1 MGTYPSGKAT
11 KESRRLKS
19 CKSRMPLAD
28 EKKGVGE
35 EGCVRW
41 VIGDILFLILVGGIQ
56 GLLLLYH
63 RGHFTHIHMLRG
75 KKL

>member
-1 MGTYPSGKAT
+1 M
-11 KESRRLKS
+11 SRI
-19 CKSRMPLAD
+19 PLAD
-28 EKKGVGE
+28 EKKQVGE

-41 VIGDILFLILVGGIQ
+41 VIGDILFLILEGGIQ

-63 RGHFTHIHMLRG
+63 RGRFTHTHTHTHTHAQR